1 MDNISKTKAASISA
15 PEFVKAY
22 IAVHDNGGTVADLAE
37 TLNRDIGQV
46 RAKRNSVAAQ
56 LKERGVELPTLK
68 RMERSG
74 MGSASFDEAADLVRL
89 YTAPPIENSEV

>member
-1 MDNISKTKAASISA
+1 MENVTKTKAASISA

-22 IAVHDNGGTVADLAE
+22 IAVHDNGGTVADLADL
-37 TLNRDIGQV
+37 LNRDIGQV

-56 LKERGVELPTLK
+56 LKERGVELPALK
-68 RMERSG
+68 RMERKG

-89 YTAPPIENSEV
+89 YTAPPIEDSEV

>member
-1 MDNISKTKAASISA
+1 MDNISKPKAAAISA
-15 PEFVKAY
+15 PDFVKAY
-22 IAVHDNGGTVADLAE
+22 ITVHDKGGTVADLADL
-37 TLNRDIGQV
+37 LNRDIGQV

-56 LKERGVELPTLK
+56 LKERGVELPVLK
-68 RMERSG
+68 RMERKG

>member
-1 MDNISKTKAASISA
+1 MDNISKPKAASISA

-37 TLNRDIGQV
+37 SLNRDIGQV

-74 MGSASFDEAADLVRL
+74 MGSVSFDEAAELVRS
-89 YTAPPIENSEV
+89 YIAPPIENSEA

>member
-1 MDNISKTKAASISA
+1 MNDKTKMKAESISA

-46 RAKRNSVAAQ
+46 RAKRNSVAAH

-74 MGSASFDEAADLVRL
+74 MGSVSFDEAAELVRL